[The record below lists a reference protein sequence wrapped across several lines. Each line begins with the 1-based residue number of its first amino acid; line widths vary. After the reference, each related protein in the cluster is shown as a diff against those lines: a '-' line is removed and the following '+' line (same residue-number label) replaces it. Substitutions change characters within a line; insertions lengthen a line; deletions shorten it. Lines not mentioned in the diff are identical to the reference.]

1 MIVNAKNYTYS
12 ELNKVI
18 NKYKTLTISGVLG
31 ERHVATGAGGGT
43 VTIEGVPGNALASYL
58 NGATVIVKGDVQDA
72 VGDTMNDG
80 IIVVYGS
87 AGDALGYSM
96 RGGEIYVEK
105 CAGYR
110 VGIHMKEYGDK
121 KPAIIIGG
129 TAGSFLGEYQ
139 AGGVIVVLNLFGDD
153 FSLKECG
160 TGMHGGKMF
169 VRGVE
174 PKDLP
179 EQVKCAPATENDI
192 AEIKKFVEN
201 YCKYF
206 GFDEN
211 KVLNSEFFVLRP
223 NSQNPYKR
231 LYCSN

>member
-12 ELNKVI
+12 SLNEAI
-18 NKYKTLTISGVLG
+18 NRYKTLTVTGACG
-31 ERHVATGAGGGT
+31 ERFIATGASGGT
-43 VTIEGVPGNALASYL
+43 VTVEGVPGNALASYL
-58 NGATVIVKGDVQDA
+58 NGASVIVKGDVQDA

-80 IIVVYGS
+80 KIVVYGS

-110 VGIHMKEYGDK
+110 AGIHMKEYGDK
-121 KPAIIIGG
+121 KPLIVIGG
-129 TAGSFLGEYQ
+129 SAGSFLGEYQ
-139 AGGVIVVLNLFGDD
+139 AGGVIVVLNLFGTD

-160 TGMHGGKMF
+160 TGMHGGKIY
-169 VRGVE
+169 VRGVC
-174 PKDLP
+174 PQGLP
-179 EQVKCAPATENDI
+179 EQVNVSEATDSDI
-192 AEIKKFVEN
+192 AEIKKYVEN

-206 GFDEN
+206 GLNESEIMNSPFY
-211 KVLNSEFFVLRP
+211 VLKP

>member
-1 MIVNAKNYTYS
+1 
-12 ELNKVI
+12 
-18 NKYKTLTISGVLG
+18 
-31 ERHVATGAGGGT
+31 
-43 VTIEGVPGNALASYL
+43 
-58 NGATVIVKGDVQDA
+58 
-72 VGDTMNDG
+72 
-80 IIVVYGS
+80 
-87 AGDALGYSM
+87 
-96 RGGEIYVEK
+96 
-105 CAGYR
+105 
-110 VGIHMKEYGDK
+110 
-121 KPAIIIGG
+121 
-129 TAGSFLGEYQ
+129 
-139 AGGVIVVLNLFGDD
+139 
-153 FSLKECG
+153 
-160 TGMHGGKMF
+160 MHGGKMF

>member
-1 MIVNAKNYTYS
+1 
-12 ELNKVI
+12 
-18 NKYKTLTISGVLG
+18 
-31 ERHVATGAGGGT
+31 
-43 VTIEGVPGNALASYL
+43 
-58 NGATVIVKGDVQDA
+58 
-72 VGDTMNDG
+72 
-80 IIVVYGS
+80 
-87 AGDALGYSM
+87 M